1 MAQLKSNGLRFSSRF
16 RLVGYGLL
24 MLSLCDFIY
33 ILIPPQFMNP
43 IWEFQTIGT
52 LVERVPVPLL
62 GLMLVFAG
70 SSKFQKKWEIIL
82 LKFLS
87 RASLVVG
94 VLFLLLMP
102 LLIVNSSR
110 LEDQIGAQISSQLT
124 QQLSGLEQ
132 LENKVKKGTAEDI
145 NDVVAR
151 LKGGRLVNIKNPQEL
166 KSKLLSEVTKAK
178 NTIKSQVEA
187 VGAEQRLN
195 LLKKSAKW
203 FLGVLIAGVLFIYM
217 AAL

>member
-1 MAQLKSNGLRFSSRF
+1 M
-16 RLVGYGLL
+16 
-24 MLSLCDFIY
+24 
-33 ILIPPQFMNP
+33 
-43 IWEFQTIGT
+43 TIH
-52 LVERVPVPLL
+52 
-62 GLMLVFAG
+62 
-70 SSKFQKKWEIIL
+70 
-82 LKFLS
+82 
-87 RASLVVG
+87 
-94 VLFLLLMP
+94 LLLMP

-110 LEDQIGAQISSQLT
+110 LEDQISAQISSQLT
-124 QQLSGLEQ
+124 QQLLGLEQ